1 VALSDR
7 PRRPSLPRNVR
18 ALAAVSFLT
27 DVSSEIIYPL
37 LPIFLSTVLG
47 ISAATLGLIEGL
59 AESVASLLRLPA
71 GWLSDRMRRRTP
83 FVRLGY
89 ALSTVARPLLG
100 LAQGAG
106 HVVAIRLADRFGK
119 GIRSAPRDA
128 LIADSVPVA
137 RRGHAFGFHRAADHL
152 GAMVGPLI
160 AWGVLSAG
168 LAELRTLF
176 LWTAVPG
183 VLALVVLVAFVR
195 EEGATGPLSAVTVAG
210 PSPVVTASRDATPG
224 RPAASEPLGGGFWR
238 YLGVILLFT
247 LSLSTDAFLLLR
259 ASQLGVSVAMI
270 PILWAALHAVKSSTS
285 LLGGAL
291 SDRVGRRPLI
301 LGGWCV
307 YAAVYLGFALADA
320 QWQAWALFLVYGL
333 YFGMTE
339 GVEKALVAD
348 LVPASRRGS
357 AYGWYH
363 AAVGLAAL
371 PASVMFGLVWQHASP
386 ESAFMLGAAIA
397 AGAALL
403 FAVVVPGAGRS
414 AVR

>member
-1 VALSDR
+1 MDQGAPGRRRRVALSER

-37 LPIFLSTVLG
+37 LPLFLSTVLG
-47 ISAATLGLIEGL
+47 VSAATLGLIEGL

-83 FVRLGY
+83 LVRLGY

-106 HVVAIRLADRFGK
+106 HVVAIRLSDRFGK

-152 GAMVGPLI
+152 GAVAGPLI

-168 LAELRTLF
+168 VADLRTLF

-195 EEGATGPLSAVTVAG
+195 EPGATPEVT
-210 PSPVVTASRDATPG
+210 PR
-224 RPAASEPLGGGFWR
+224 RPPASEPLGGSFWR

-259 ASQLGVSVAMI
+259 ASHLGVSVAMI

-320 QWQAWALFLVYGL
+320 QWQAWALFLVYGV

-348 LVPASRRGS
+348 LVPTSRRGA

-371 PASVMFGLVWQHASP
+371 PASVIFGLVWQHASP
-386 ESAFMLGAAIA
+386 EAAFTMGAAIA
-397 AGAALL
+397 AGAAVL
-403 FAVVVPGAGRS
+403 FAAVVP
-414 AVR
+414 AVGPLPPRRMKEGG